1 MEKNISGMMV
11 YYYFVCK
18 RKLWYF
24 SNEIRMEQ
32 ENENVLIGKI
42 VNENSFTRNMKHI
55 NIDNVINID
64 YISEKHILH
73 EVKKSRSIEV
83 AGIWQVK
90 YYIYYLRQNGV
101 LGISGQIDYPLL
113 HQKLEVELSDKDIQ
127 DLEEILIEIEDII
140 CLFIPPAM
148 KEKSICKKCAYGD
161 LCLI

>member
-1 MEKNISGMMV
+1 MEKSISGMMI
-11 YYYFVCK
+11 YYYFVCN

-42 VNENSFTRNMKHI
+42 VENSFTRKMKHI

-73 EVKKSRSIEV
+73 EVKKSRSIEE
-83 AGIWQVK
+83 AGIWQIK
-90 YYIYYLRQNGV
+90 YYIYYLRQKGV

-113 HQKLEVELSDKDIQ
+113 HKKIEVELSDKDIQ
-127 DLEEILIEIEDII
+127 ELEKFLIEIQYII
-140 CLFIPPAM
+140 CLFLPPTM
-148 KEKSICKKCAYGD
+148 EEKSICKKCAYRD
-161 LCLI
+161 LCFI